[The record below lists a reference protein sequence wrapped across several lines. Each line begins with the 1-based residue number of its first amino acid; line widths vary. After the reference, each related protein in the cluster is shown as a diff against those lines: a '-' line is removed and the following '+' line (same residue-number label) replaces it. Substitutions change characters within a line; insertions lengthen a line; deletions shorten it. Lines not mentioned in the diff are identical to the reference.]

1 MNTDIEMFLLK
12 SWIKTEIEE
21 LLLLVVSLVF
31 TIRDAIGITF

>member
-1 MNTDIEMFLLK
+1 MNTDIEMLLLK